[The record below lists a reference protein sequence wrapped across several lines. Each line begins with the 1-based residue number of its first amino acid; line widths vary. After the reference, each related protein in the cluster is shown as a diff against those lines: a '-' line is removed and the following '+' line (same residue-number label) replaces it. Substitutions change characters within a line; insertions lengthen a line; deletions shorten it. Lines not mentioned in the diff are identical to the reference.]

1 MIVICGVYVIIK
13 TSQGDGGAY
22 LDNTLSIS
30 QIVKRY
36 IKMRRYTIQEVA
48 QKLEMNYKT
57 FDGIL
62 NRNAIDAKLL
72 FQLANLLDI
81 DLCWMAQLYEKKRP
95 ISFLEQ
101 YQMTRMNH
109 EMRQIELKGV
119 MANLDRH
126 IASNPLSLTDVKN
139 EMLRD
144 YPQLFYLLDVLLPET
159 YVIRVAVERNREK
172 YYCLPINTSEKPTR
186 LGCGRSATT
195 QFFEGQEML
204 KQIIFNRK
212 AELEQ

>member
-1 MIVICGVYVIIK
+1 MN
-13 TSQGDGGAY
+13 D
-22 LDNTLSIS
+22 TLSIS

-36 IKMRRYTIQEVA
+36 IKMRRYTIQDVA
-48 QKLEMNYKT
+48 DKLDINYKT

-62 NRNAIDAKLL
+62 NRDAIDAKLL

-81 DLCWMAQLYEKKRP
+81 DLCWMSQLYEKKRP

-109 EMRQIELKGV
+109 EMRENESKTVL
-119 MANLDRH
+119 ANLDRH
-126 IASNPLSLTDVKN
+126 IYNNPLKLTDIKT
-139 EMLRD
+139 ELLRD

-159 YVIRVAVERNREK
+159 YIIRVVVERNREK
-172 YYCLPINTSEKPTR
+172 YYCMPINSSEHPNR
-186 LGCGRSATT
+186 LGRGRNATT

-204 KQIIFNRK
+204 KQIILARK